1 MTDEQLREA
10 LIQYQDFVLECWMKE
25 LAEQSLGY
33 HEFSPKFHKRLQRN
47 INRCIRRDKVRKII
61 RKLKKVLL

>member
-10 LIQYQDFVLECWMKE
+10 LIQYQDFVLEYVTNK
-25 LAEQSLGY
+25 LSEQNLGY
-33 HEFSPKFHKRLQRN
+33 HEFSPKFHKRMQRN
-47 INRCIRRDKVRKII
+47 INRCIRRDKVRRII